1 MRICTSTPQ
10 HTRERHISKLL
21 RISQDLLVAALGS
34 NPAIKALKIKY
45 DMAQH
50 DIVLQVK
57 RIRQQVIKPCVLKV
71 ENATFALEFDE
82 SNYNLGVY
90 LRRTST
96 AEAPFDIKLSLLH
109 PYDTAFATDF
119 IFSQA
124 LTSSTTPG
132 KAKGF
137 HVIKSHDLDNYCVNG
152 YFFVKISGDTGAV
165 VQD

>member
-1 MRICTSTPQ
+1 
-10 HTRERHISKLL
+10 L

-82 SNYNLGVY
+82 SNYNCTQFGSVL
-90 LRRTST
+90 
-96 AEAPFDIKLSLLH
+96 AEDKCSR
-109 PYDTAFATDF
+109 DT
-119 IFSQA
+119 I
-124 LTSSTTPG
+124 
-132 KAKGF
+132 
-137 HVIKSHDLDNYCVNG
+137 
-152 YFFVKISGDTGAV
+152 
-165 VQD
+165 